1 MKRKLLFAE
10 RGIFGDGTKAFNA
23 VVPLKISGSFSAEN
37 LHYALSK
44 IQDKHPLLRSFIEVD
59 AKNMPWFVVDE
70 TTENPIPV
78 RIVKRISDNDWET
91 EVTDEWLRP
100 FDTAKG
106 PLMRVIWIKGEEAS
120 DLILVMH
127 HCLCDGRTAMSILGD
142 LLKVLDNR
150 DAVIGKQPPIL
161 SMYDIVPAEILENK
175 VRRIKARLRGIFN
188 HFVLWIIP
196 LNKKVIERKRDYM
209 IHWKLNKELGDQL
222 VRLSKSSGATINT
235 LLCVIILNAFKEIRK
250 EKFFNNIACPVDIR
264 KYMPRINEDS
274 IFAFVSMVALSFDNK
289 LDFIGNARK
298 MQELINA
305 KTAKLDPH
313 QMIMMFEQSHSSI
326 HYLIDFLTFSKPDND
341 FLFSNLGRIA
351 MEHQYQTFEVETI
364 YSPSAVGPYGN
375 TTGFVASTFR
385 GLMDF
390 TFIGNELFVPYDEA
404 LAIKERIVSI
414 IQEQTAHLTPAAV
427 TA

>member
-10 RGIFGDGTKAFNA
+10 RVIYGDGKKAFNA
-23 VVPLKISGSFSAEN
+23 VVPIKINGSFQAES
-37 LHYALSK
+37 LHYALKK
-44 IQDKHPLLRSFIEVD
+44 IQEKHPLLKSYIATD
-59 AKNMPWFVVDE
+59 AHNMPWFVVDE
-70 TTENPIPV
+70 DTKNDIPV
-78 RIVKRISDNDWET
+78 KIITRISDDDWET
-91 EVTDEWLRP
+91 EVTNQWSKP
-100 FDTAKG
+100 FDTDKG
-106 PLMRVIWIKGEEAS
+106 PLMRVLWIKGEEAS

-150 DAVIGKQPPIL
+150 DAVIGHQPPIL
-161 SMYDIVPAEILENK
+161 SMYDIVPAKILENRK
-175 VRRIKARLRGIFN
+175 RRIKAKFKGILN
-188 HFVLWIIP
+188 HFLLWIIP
-196 LNKKVIERKRDYM
+196 VKKKAIERKRDYM
-209 IHWKLNKELGDQL
+209 IHWKLDKDLGDQL
-222 VRLSKSSGATINT
+222 IRLSKSSGATINT

-264 KYMPRINEDS
+264 KYMPQINEDS

-289 LDFIGNARK
+289 LDFISNARK
-298 MQELINA
+298 MQEVINA

-326 HYLIDFLTFSKPDND
+326 NYLIDFLKYTKPDND

-351 MEHQYQTFEVETI
+351 IEHQYKTFEVETI
-364 YSPSAVGPYGN
+364 YSPSAVGPFGN

-390 TFIGNELFVPYDEA
+390 TFIGNEVFVPYDEA
-404 LAIKERIVSI
+404 LAIKNKIVSI
-414 IQEQTAHLTPAAV
+414 IQEQTAHLTPATV

>member
-10 RGIFGDGTKAFNA
+10 RVILGDGKKAFK
-23 VVPLKISGSFSAEN
+23 VVPLKISGSFTAES
-37 LHYALSK
+37 LHYALGK

-59 AKNMPWFVVDE
+59 AQNMPWFVVDE
-70 TTENPIPV
+70 AADNNIPV
-78 RIVKRISDNDWET
+78 RIAKRLSDDDWET
-91 EVTDEWLRP
+91 EVTNEWSAP

-106 PLMRVIWIKGEEAS
+106 PLMRVIWIKGDKAS

-127 HCLCDGRTAMSILGD
+127 HCLCDGRTAMSILAD

-150 DAVIGKQPPIL
+150 DAVIGKHPPIL
-161 SMYDIVPAEILENK
+161 SMYDIVPAEILENRK
-175 VRRIKARLRGIFN
+175 RRIKARLKGILN
-188 HFVLWIIP
+188 HFLLWIIP
-196 LNKKVIERKRDYM
+196 VKKKAIERQRDYM
-209 IHWKLNKELGDQL
+209 IHWKLDKQLGDQL

-264 KYMPRINEDS
+264 KYMPQINEDS

-289 LDFIGNARK
+289 LNFIDNARK
-298 MQELINA
+298 MQELINT

-326 HYLIDFLTFSKPDND
+326 NYLIDFLKYTKPDND
-341 FLFSNLGRIA
+341 FLFSNLGRIP
-351 MEHQYQTFEVETI
+351 MEHQYQSFEVETI
-364 YSPSAVGPYGN
+364 YSPSAVGPFGN

-390 TFIGNELFVPYDEA
+390 TFIGNEVFVPYDEA
-404 LAIKERIVSI
+404 MAIKDRIVSI
-414 IQEQTAHLTPAAV
+414 IQEQTAHLINPAAV
-427 TA
+427 TV